1 MASTKGRTAL
11 LLNYEA
17 MNNFDKDMS
26 HIVAPILSI
35 IYTTSITISISLSFE
50 RYMFF
55 CHMHFYIT
63 LITYRKVMIWI
74 LTLIIFSIIINIP
87 IFLDLDYVHWFNLL
101 RFLFS
106 MLCLIGFKTMTIKEV
121 KFEF

>member
-1 MASTKGRTAL
+1 MASTKGMTAL
-11 LLNYEA
+11 LLNHEA

-26 HIVAPILSI
+26 HSVAPILSI

-55 CHMHFYIT
+55 CHMHFYTT
-63 LITYRKVMIWI
+63 LITNRKIIIWI
-74 LTLIIFSIIINIP
+74 ITLMIFSIIINIP

-121 KFEF
+121 HRI